1 MARKTIK
8 ELEAELAAS
17 QAATV
22 AAETKNVELV
32 AEMEALPTL
41 VETPKASDI
50 MTGDEV
56 DLAIENA
63 ELKALLAKNTA
74 HTNESE
80 SRLMSMINAMEEA
93 GGDTGACLTFT
104 PDEYRAHSA
113 ASGRIMGRLPSQKT
127 KCTIE
132 ELRAAIN
139 SDKTPSWLMEKHGM
153 TEFDLQ
159 QLIWKL
165 STQELRDKPIKLNFK
180 RDFFGKE
187 A

>member
-1 MARKTIK
+1 MAKKTIAMLEK
-8 ELEAELAAS
+8 EL
-17 QAATV
+17 
-22 AAETKNVELV
+22 
-32 AEMEALPTL
+32 AEMKE
-41 VETPKASDI
+41 K
-50 MTGDEV
+50 
-56 DLAIENA
+56 NA
-63 ELKALLAKNTA
+63 ELQAEIKEPTELIALSDENEQLKQEIIANKSHTA
-74 HTNESE
+74 ESE
-80 SRLMSMINAMEEA
+80 SRLMKMISGMEEA

-104 PDEYRAHSA
+104 PDEYKAYSA
-113 ASGRIMGRLPSQKT
+113 ERGLIMGRRPDQKT
-127 KCTIE
+127 KCSIE

-165 STQELRDKPIKLNFK
+165 SAKELRDNPIKLNIK

>member
-1 MARKTIK
+1 MARRKAEDIKT
-8 ELEAELAAS
+8 E
-17 QAATV
+17 
-22 AAETKNVELV
+22 
-32 AEMEALPTL
+32 
-41 VETPKASDI
+41 
-50 MTGDEV
+50 DEI
-56 DLAIENA
+56 DLATENA
-63 ELKALLAKNTA
+63 ELKKALAANKSHTA
-74 HTNESE
+74 ESE
-80 SRLMSMINAMEEA
+80 ARLTKMISGMEEA

-104 PDEYRAHSA
+104 PDEYKAYSA
-113 ASGRIMGRLPSQKT
+113 ERGLIMGRRPDQKT
-127 KCTIE
+127 KCSIE

-165 STQELRDKPIKLNFK
+165 SYKELRDNPIKLNIK